1 MINIWLDTNTV
12 RRWNLRLDT
21 AEAHKFFKYVRD
33 FQAATFLPE
42 VVLRELVQAYAD
54 KAMECLEQQ
63 GNLKRLLANLD
74 LPPEG
79 GQTTVPLTDLDAHY
93 RKVLTHRCAE
103 KSITVV
109 PLGEVPLDRLL
120 DMAVK
125 RIAPFQQK
133 GERGFR
139 DALIVFCMLAYAQKH
154 GQGRVNLI
162 SADKAF
168 KEEGVVVLAA
178 EYGVDLDVYESV
190 DSFTEYLDT
199 LLTKFIKQV
208 RQEQAERVRIFL
220 LEHTEAIQCF
230 IENNAEFQEGFLSG
244 GLFLG
249 TIRRVQ
255 KVVLK
260 DITKVTTVPEDSEEE
275 GIATLLITFEVLLAI
290 ELEAETPLWVP
301 QEPKRYRVGQEVE
314 QAEHSFQLPRRQLT
328 TVDRSIICEAT
339 AKERTKDNRLSDL
352 QLKEVKAGSSLGDLL
367 AQVLKKDS
375 PFSALRSVKS
385 DLP

>member
-21 AEAHKFFKYVRD
+21 AEAHKFFKYVQD

-42 VVLRELVQAYAD
+42 VVLRELVQAYVDEAT
-54 KAMECLEQQ
+54 ECLKKQA
-63 GNLKRLLANLD
+63 NLKKLLANLD
-74 LPPEG
+74 LPLEW
-79 GQTTVPLTDLDAHY
+79 GQGAPPLTDLDAHY
-93 RKVLTHRCAE
+93 RKVLARRCAE
-103 KSITVV
+103 KSIAVV
-109 PLGEVPLDRLL
+109 PVGKVPLERLL

-139 DALIVFCMLAYAQKH
+139 DALIVFCMLAYAQKY

-162 SADKAF
+162 SADKVF
-168 KEEGVVVLAA
+168 KEESVVMLAA

-199 LLTKFIKQV
+199 LLSKFIKQV

-220 LEHTEAIQCF
+220 LEHAEEIQRF

-244 GLFLG
+244 GSFLG
-249 TIRRVQ
+249 AIRRVQ

-275 GIATLLITFEVLLAI
+275 GIATLLVTFEVPLAI
-290 ELEAETPLWVP
+290 ELETDTPLWGP

-314 QAEHSFQLPRRQLT
+314 QAEHFFQLPRRQLT
-328 TVDRSIICEAT
+328 TVDRSIVCEAT
-339 AKERTKDNRLSDL
+339 AKEQTKDNRLSDL
-352 QLKEVKAGSSLGDLL
+352 QLKEVKSGSSLGDLL
-367 AQVLKKDS
+367 AQILKKGPPS
-375 PFSALRSVKS
+375 PAAS
-385 DLP
+385 

>member
-21 AEAHKFFKYVRD
+21 AEAHKFFKYVQD
-33 FQAATFLPE
+33 FHVATFLPE
-42 VVLRELVQAYAD
+42 VVLRELVQAYVDEAT
-54 KAMECLEQQ
+54 ECLNKQAH
-63 GNLKRLLANLD
+63 LKRLLAKLD
-74 LPPEG
+74 LPLER
-79 GQTTVPLTDLDAHY
+79 GQAAAPLTDLDAHY
-93 RKVLTHRCAE
+93 REVLTHRCAE

-109 PLGEVPLDRLL
+109 PLGEVPLERLL

-139 DALIVFCMLAYAQKH
+139 DALIVFCMLAYAKQY
-154 GQGRVNLI
+154 GQGRVSLI
-162 SADKAF
+162 SADRVF
-168 KEEGVVVLAA
+168 KEDSVVMLAK

-199 LLTKFIKQV
+199 LLSKFIKHV

-220 LEHTEAIQCF
+220 IEHAEEIERF

-244 GLFLG
+244 GSFLG

-260 DITKVTTVPEDSEEE
+260 DITKVTTVPEDSEE

-290 ELEAETPLWVP
+290 ELEIETPLWVP

-314 QAEHSFQLPRRQLT
+314 QAEHSFPLPRRQLT
-328 TVDRSIICEAT
+328 TVDRSVACEAT
-339 AKERTKDNRLSDL
+339 AKEQRKDSNRLSDL
-352 QLKEVKAGSSLGDLL
+352 QLKEVKSGSSLGDLL
-367 AQVLKKDS
+367 AQVLQKGPPAPGNS
-375 PFSALRSVKS
+375 
-385 DLP
+385 